1 MTTEVQLK
9 DFQHIGEQ
17 FRLPGKVERFEVIS
31 NGNINKTYRV
41 IYLMEGGWEKSY
53 LFQKINTYVFKSPEE
68 VMENIDGVTT
78 HIYKKRGGVNALH
91 FHHTADGKNYYV
103 NPEDDC
109 FWRVE
114 KYFDSVTFD
123 VCNDLEVLYLSGVA
137 FGMFQKDLQD
147 FDASA
152 LHETIKDFHNT
163 KKRLETLFAHV
174 KEDPCGRVK
183 EVQAEIAY
191 IASVREQAEVLSNLL
206 EEGALPL
213 RVTHNDTKINNVL
226 FHPETYHP
234 LTVID
239 LDTVMPGLV
248 ANDFGDAVRF
258 ACNTAAEDEA
268 DVSKVSFDLEKFK
281 AFSEGFIPCLKNNL
295 TEKELQ
301 TMALSAFC
309 ITVELASR
317 FLDDYITGD
326 KYFKVLY
333 EGHNLVRTR
342 AQLTLAK
349 DIFVKLPEMERIV
362 AKC

>member
-1 MTTEVQLK
+1 
-9 DFQHIGEQ
+9 
-17 FRLPGKVERFEVIS
+17 
-31 NGNINKTYRV
+31 
-41 IYLMEGGWEKSY
+41 
-53 LFQKINTYVFKSPEE
+53 
-68 VMENIDGVTT
+68 
-78 HIYKKRGGVNALH
+78 
-91 FHHTADGKNYYV
+91 
-103 NPEDDC
+103 
-109 FWRVE
+109 
-114 KYFDSVTFD
+114 
-123 VCNDLEVLYLSGVA
+123 
-137 FGMFQKDLQD
+137 
-147 FDASA
+147 
-152 LHETIKDFHNT
+152 
-163 KKRLETLFAHV
+163 
-174 KEDPCGRVK
+174 
-183 EVQAEIAY
+183 
-191 IASVREQAEVLSNLL
+191 
-206 EEGALPL
+206 
-213 RVTHNDTKINNVL
+213 
-226 FHPETYHP
+226 
-234 LTVID
+234 
-239 LDTVMPGLV
+239 MPGLV

-281 AFSEGFIPCLKNNL
+281 AFSEGFIPCLKSNL